1 MSQQLGLPLDDAP
14 APARKPRRSFHVRS
28 HVTVEEAL
36 AGERKAQRQDR
47 RVLEVFRPGQRLTP
61 SQVHG
66 LLCDETGPPAPLL
79 TSIRRSLT
87 NLTRRGVLVHY
98 RADRRPG
105 PRGARESTWG
115 LA

>member
-1 MSQQLGLPLDDAP
+1 MKQLALALTDP
-14 APARKPRRSFHVRS
+14 PRRARTAALRS
-28 HVTVEEAL
+28 AHFRSSVPVEEAL
-36 AGERKAQRQDR
+36 ATEARAGRQDR
-47 RVLEVFRPGQRLTP
+47 RVLAVFRSGDRLTP

-87 NLTRRGVLVHY
+87 NLSKRGLLAHY
-98 RADRRPG
+98 PGDRRPG
-105 PRGARESTWG
+105 PRGSSESVWS